1 MIHRRSSLFFSAAIA
16 VFAIAGM
23 VGVFLDGHALRAE
36 DTGPPYG
43 PGGGGMGYGGGQGMG
58 MMRNAEPLPVTE
70 EQALAPVEDLR
81 VFVPMPPEARQIMRE
96 QMKGFLAALAQVQ
109 GYLVEGKLEE
119 AAELAETQMGR
130 TERGKHKG
138 MGPGRY
144 MPVSMRTLAWN
155 MHDQASTFAEVA
167 SGGDLIE
174 SYKALQQVQN
184 SCVACHF
191 SYRTK

>member
-1 MIHRRSSLFFSAAIA
+1 MIMKTNYPLFAAAMVA
-16 VFAIAGM
+16 VFLGAGLA
-23 VGVFLDGHALRAE
+23 GVLLDGQSLRAE
-36 DTGPPYG
+36 DSGPSYG
-43 PGGGGMGYGGGQGMG
+43 QGRGMGYGGGQGMG
-58 MMRNAEPLPVTE
+58 MMRNADPLPVTE
-70 EQALAPVEDLR
+70 EEAIAPVEDMRL
-81 VFVPMPPEARQIMRE
+81 FVPMPPEARQIMRE
-96 QMKGFLAALAQVQ
+96 QMKGFLAALAQIQ

-119 AAELAETQMGR
+119 AADLAETQMGR
-130 TERGKHKG
+130 TERGKHRG

-167 SGGDLIE
+167 DGGDLIA

-191 SYRTK
+191 SYRTR

>member
-1 MIHRRSSLFFSAAIA
+1 MNHRRSSFVFSAAVA
-16 VFAIAGM
+16 VFAIAGL
-23 VGVFLDGHALRAE
+23 VGVLLDGNSLRAE

-43 PGGGGMGYGGGQGMG
+43 TGGGMGYGGGMGMG

-81 VFVPMPPEARQIMRE
+81 MFAPMPPEARQIMRA
-96 QMKGFLAALAQVQ
+96 QMKGFLAALAQIQ
-109 GYLVEGKLEE
+109 GLLVEEKLEE

-191 SYRTK
+191 SYRTR